1 MSNESTTVTIN
12 PTDNGWQ
19 YATGEIPISMTNDFL
34 FCTMLEKNNAVL
46 KSLICAL
53 LNLPPE
59 ELQTAE
65 IRNPISSGHT
75 KEDKTIILD
84 VKVLLNQNTILNL
97 ELQVMNEHNWPERSI
112 YYLCRCFDNLEH
124 GDNYVDVK
132 PAIHISILGFTLF
145 PKDPEFYATYYMMNE
160 KTHKLYSDKFR
171 ISVLCLNQIEKA
183 TEEDKVH
190 HIDYWAQLFKCKNW
204 RELQML
210 ANSDDNIKEAVSTVY
225 QLTQDER
232 IRFECQQREEALRRM
247 NTDKILAA
255 EAKEKLDKTTEKL
268 LEKETLLSKVEVQLS
283 ETESQLSKTKAQLS
297 EQNEQLQKQAALIHE
312 LERKLQKQKD
322 NASDSN

>member
-12 PTDNGWQ
+12 PADNGWQ

-34 FCTMLEKNNAVL
+34 FCTILEKNNAVL

-53 LNLPPE
+53 LHLPPE

-75 KEDKTIILD
+75 
-84 VKVLLNQNTILNL
+84 
-97 ELQVMNEHNWPERSI
+97 
-112 YYLCRCFDNLEH
+112 
-124 GDNYVDVK
+124 
-132 PAIHISILGFTLF
+132 
-145 PKDPEFYATYYMMNE
+145 
-160 KTHKLYSDKFR
+160 
-171 ISVLCLNQIEKA
+171 
-183 TEEDKVH
+183 
-190 HIDYWAQLFKCKNW
+190 
-204 RELQML
+204 
-210 ANSDDNIKEAVSTVY
+210 KEAVSTVY

-232 IRFECQQREEALRRM
+232 IRFECQQRKEALRRM

-283 ETESQLSKTKAQLS
+283 ETESQLSKTKTQLS

-322 NASDSN
+322 NASGSN

>member
-1 MSNESTTVTIN
+1 MQRKKHSFMSNESTTVTIN

-53 LNLPPE
+53 LHLPPE

-75 KEDKTIILD
+75 
-84 VKVLLNQNTILNL
+84 
-97 ELQVMNEHNWPERSI
+97 
-112 YYLCRCFDNLEH
+112 
-124 GDNYVDVK
+124 
-132 PAIHISILGFTLF
+132 
-145 PKDPEFYATYYMMNE
+145 
-160 KTHKLYSDKFR
+160 
-171 ISVLCLNQIEKA
+171 
-183 TEEDKVH
+183 
-190 HIDYWAQLFKCKNW
+190 
-204 RELQML
+204 
-210 ANSDDNIKEAVSTVY
+210 KEAVSTVY

-232 IRFECQQREEALRRM
+232 IRFECQQRKEALRRM

-322 NASDSN
+322 NASGSN

>member
-1 MSNESTTVTIN
+1 MQRKEHSFMSNESTTVTIN

-53 LNLPPE
+53 LHLPPE

-75 KEDKTIILD
+75 
-84 VKVLLNQNTILNL
+84 
-97 ELQVMNEHNWPERSI
+97 
-112 YYLCRCFDNLEH
+112 
-124 GDNYVDVK
+124 
-132 PAIHISILGFTLF
+132 
-145 PKDPEFYATYYMMNE
+145 
-160 KTHKLYSDKFR
+160 
-171 ISVLCLNQIEKA
+171 
-183 TEEDKVH
+183 
-190 HIDYWAQLFKCKNW
+190 
-204 RELQML
+204 
-210 ANSDDNIKEAVSTVY
+210 KEAVSTVY

-232 IRFECQQREEALRRM
+232 IRFECQQRKEALRRM

-283 ETESQLSKTKAQLS
+283 ETESQLSKTKTQLS

-322 NASDSN
+322 NASGSN

>member
-53 LNLPPE
+53 LHLPPE

-112 YYLCRCFDNLEH
+112 YYLAAASIISNT
-124 GDNYVDVK
+124 
-132 PAIHISILGFTLF
+132 AITMSTS
-145 PKDPEFYATYYMMNE
+145 NQ
-160 KTHKLYSDKFR
+160 LY
-171 ISVLCLNQIEKA
+171 ISV
-183 TEEDKVH
+183 
-190 HIDYWAQLFKCKNW
+190 F
-204 RELQML
+204 L
-210 ANSDDNIKEAVSTVY
+210 ASHFFR
-225 QLTQDER
+225 R
-232 IRFECQQREEALRRM
+232 IRNSM
-247 NTDKILAA
+247 PH
-255 EAKEKLDKTTEKL
+255 TT
-268 LEKETLLSKVEVQLS
+268 
-283 ETESQLSKTKAQLS
+283 
-297 EQNEQLQKQAALIHE
+297 
-312 LERKLQKQKD
+312 
-322 NASDSN
+322 

>member
-53 LNLPPE
+53 LHPPPE

-75 KEDKTIILD
+75 
-84 VKVLLNQNTILNL
+84 
-97 ELQVMNEHNWPERSI
+97 
-112 YYLCRCFDNLEH
+112 
-124 GDNYVDVK
+124 
-132 PAIHISILGFTLF
+132 
-145 PKDPEFYATYYMMNE
+145 
-160 KTHKLYSDKFR
+160 
-171 ISVLCLNQIEKA
+171 
-183 TEEDKVH
+183 
-190 HIDYWAQLFKCKNW
+190 
-204 RELQML
+204 
-210 ANSDDNIKEAVSTVY
+210 KEAVSTVY

-232 IRFECQQREEALRRM
+232 IRFECQQRKEALRRM

-322 NASDSN
+322 NASGSN

>member
-53 LNLPPE
+53 LHLPLE

-75 KEDKTIILD
+75 
-84 VKVLLNQNTILNL
+84 
-97 ELQVMNEHNWPERSI
+97 
-112 YYLCRCFDNLEH
+112 
-124 GDNYVDVK
+124 
-132 PAIHISILGFTLF
+132 
-145 PKDPEFYATYYMMNE
+145 
-160 KTHKLYSDKFR
+160 
-171 ISVLCLNQIEKA
+171 
-183 TEEDKVH
+183 
-190 HIDYWAQLFKCKNW
+190 
-204 RELQML
+204 
-210 ANSDDNIKEAVSTVY
+210 KEAVSTVY

-232 IRFECQQREEALRRM
+232 IRFECQQREEALRWM

-255 EAKEKLDKTTEKL
+255 EAKEKLDKTIEKL

-322 NASDSN
+322 NASGSN

>member
-53 LNLPPE
+53 LHLPPE

-75 KEDKTIILD
+75 
-84 VKVLLNQNTILNL
+84 
-97 ELQVMNEHNWPERSI
+97 
-112 YYLCRCFDNLEH
+112 
-124 GDNYVDVK
+124 
-132 PAIHISILGFTLF
+132 
-145 PKDPEFYATYYMMNE
+145 
-160 KTHKLYSDKFR
+160 
-171 ISVLCLNQIEKA
+171 
-183 TEEDKVH
+183 
-190 HIDYWAQLFKCKNW
+190 
-204 RELQML
+204 
-210 ANSDDNIKEAVSTVY
+210 KEAVSTVY

-232 IRFECQQREEALRRM
+232 IRFECQQRKEALRRM

-255 EAKEKLDKTTEKL
+255 EAKEKLDKTTEKLDKTTEKL

-322 NASDSN
+322 NASGSN

>member
-1 MSNESTTVTIN
+1 MQRKKHSFMSNESTTVTIN

-53 LNLPPE
+53 LHLPPE

-75 KEDKTIILD
+75 
-84 VKVLLNQNTILNL
+84 
-97 ELQVMNEHNWPERSI
+97 
-112 YYLCRCFDNLEH
+112 
-124 GDNYVDVK
+124 
-132 PAIHISILGFTLF
+132 
-145 PKDPEFYATYYMMNE
+145 
-160 KTHKLYSDKFR
+160 
-171 ISVLCLNQIEKA
+171 
-183 TEEDKVH
+183 
-190 HIDYWAQLFKCKNW
+190 
-204 RELQML
+204 
-210 ANSDDNIKEAVSTVY
+210 KEAVSTVY

-232 IRFECQQREEALRRM
+232 IRFECQQRKEALRRM

-297 EQNEQLQKQAALIHE
+297 EQNEQLQKRAALIHE

-322 NASDSN
+322 NASGSN

>member
-53 LNLPPE
+53 LHLPPE

-75 KEDKTIILD
+75 
-84 VKVLLNQNTILNL
+84 
-97 ELQVMNEHNWPERSI
+97 
-112 YYLCRCFDNLEH
+112 
-124 GDNYVDVK
+124 
-132 PAIHISILGFTLF
+132 
-145 PKDPEFYATYYMMNE
+145 
-160 KTHKLYSDKFR
+160 
-171 ISVLCLNQIEKA
+171 
-183 TEEDKVH
+183 
-190 HIDYWAQLFKCKNW
+190 
-204 RELQML
+204 
-210 ANSDDNIKEAVSTVY
+210 KEAVSTVY

-232 IRFECQQREEALRRM
+232 IRFECQQRKEALRRM

-268 LEKETLLSKVEVQLS
+268 LEKETQLSKVEVQLS

-322 NASDSN
+322 NASGSN